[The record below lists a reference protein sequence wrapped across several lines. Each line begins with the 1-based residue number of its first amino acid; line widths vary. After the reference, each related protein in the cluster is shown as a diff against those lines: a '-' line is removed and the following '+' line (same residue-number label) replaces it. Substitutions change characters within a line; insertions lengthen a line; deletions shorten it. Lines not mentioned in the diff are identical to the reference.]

1 MALIQKA
8 FSDIIT
14 FSRSSN
20 ATRVGQTGLVEYAPH
35 NLLLQSQDFSTTWTN
50 TRSSEVVNAVAAP
63 DGTVTADKLVEDSSA
78 SNDHVINQT
87 ASVSSSTTYTTSI
100 FLKAGE
106 RTWAFINMVDV
117 GISSYRSW
125 FNLSTGQT
133 GTNDSG
139 NSSTITSV
147 GNGWYRCTVT
157 RATTSSQTSVRIEV
171 GLSTGDG
178 VINYTGDGTSG
189 IYLWGAQLSV
199 GPYALDYTPTTTAAV
214 YGPRFDYDG
223 SGVTIVEPVSRN
235 LVIYSED
242 LSNAAWDL
250 VSGSISTNATTAPDG
265 TITADRLTIG
275 TVGFWFQSRP
285 YSTAGV
291 LTGSIWLKASSN
303 ITVGLRVADSGAGT
317 QIQNCN
323 VTTSWQRFTVTFT
336 TDTSINTIYLGLDQ
350 RTALGGPGTAVVVD
364 AWGAQF
370 EVGSTATAYMVSG
383 ATNGFRAVPVVSGSA
398 TPKGLLIE
406 EQRTNLQIYSEDF
419 SSGWSA
425 NNVTLSSN
433 VIASPSGIATADKL
447 IADSTLA
454 GHWIYY
460 GFGSTSGSHTWSV
473 YAKAGEYSWLGL
485 NAYVGGNNITSFDL
499 TNGVIGTNAAG
510 NTATIAPVGNGWYRC
525 TVSRTGGA
533 ATYTELRIGNADNSF
548 SFSGNGSDGIYL
560 WGAQLEAGSFA
571 TSYIPTLAAS
581 VTRSADVASVNTL
594 SPWYNATEGTLYAEW
609 SMIASRVG
617 SGYPAI
623 AQFDDTTNTE
633 YIAIRQDG
641 TGDSHRYGI
650 VNTSTTTA
658 AMLAG
663 TAESLSAN
671 TTLKSALAYKAN
683 DFAFTRGSTLGTAS
697 TGNVP
702 TVTNLKLGRNENS
715 VYINAHLRRI
725 AYYPRRLTNAE
736 LQSITS

>member
-1 MALIQKA
+1 
-8 FSDIIT
+8 
-14 FSRSSN
+14 
-20 ATRVGQTGLVEYAPH
+20 
-35 NLLLQSQDFSTTWTN
+35 
-50 TRSSEVVNAVAAP
+50 
-63 DGTVTADKLVEDSSA
+63 
-78 SNDHVINQT
+78 
-87 ASVSSSTTYTTSI
+87 
-100 FLKAGE
+100 
-106 RTWAFINMVDV
+106 
-117 GISSYRSW
+117 
-125 FNLSTGQT
+125 
-133 GTNDSG
+133 
-139 NSSTITSV
+139 
-147 GNGWYRCTVT
+147 
-157 RATTSSQTSVRIEV
+157 
-171 GLSTGDG
+171 
-178 VINYTGDGTSG
+178 
-189 IYLWGAQLSV
+189 
-199 GPYALDYTPTTTAAV
+199 
-214 YGPRFDYDG
+214 
-223 SGVTIVEPVSRN
+223 
-235 LVIYSED
+235 
-242 LSNAAWDL
+242 
-250 VSGSISTNATTAPDG
+250 
-265 TITADRLTIG
+265 
-275 TVGFWFQSRP
+275 
-285 YSTAGV
+285 
-291 LTGSIWLKASSN
+291 
-303 ITVGLRVADSGAGT
+303 
-317 QIQNCN
+317 
-323 VTTSWQRFTVTFT
+323 
-336 TDTSINTIYLGLDQ
+336 
-350 RTALGGPGTAVVVD
+350 
-364 AWGAQF
+364 
-370 EVGSTATAYMVSG
+370 
-383 ATNGFRAVPVVSGSA
+383 VVSGSA

-571 TSYIPTLAAS
+571 TSYIPTLASS